1 MFTGI
6 VEELGT
12 VKRMADGRLTV
23 AASRVLQGTARGDSI
38 AVNGTCLTVTGVG
51 KGWFAVDVVP
61 ETLRRTNLG
70 ALRAGDT
77 VDLER
82 ALAYGQRMGGHL
94 VQGHIDGTGV
104 LTSVKEEGNSNVL
117 RFRVPARLGRYLV
130 EKGFVAVDGVSLT
143 VVKARE
149 QSFTVAVVPQ
159 TKRVTTLGRR
169 KVGES
174 VNIEVDILAKYA
186 RKALRGHAR

>member
-1 MFTGI
+1 LPLESTAT
-6 VEELGT
+6 ELGF
-12 VKRMADGRLTV
+12 
-23 AASRVLQGTARGDSI
+23 
-38 AVNGTCLTVTGVG
+38 G